1 MTKMLHKKEPN
12 PLNLFDV
19 RQVKSAPPHF
29 EYVNLPTK
37 YNLENTLTKW
47 ISTHCKNR
55 FYLNRNVAL
64 DHERKLISVIT
75 VGFEETKDMS
85 YFMLACPHLKYN

>member
-1 MTKMLHKKEPN
+1 MMIKNAEPN
-12 PLNLFDV
+12 PLNLFNI
-19 RQVKSAPPHF
+19 RQVQYAPAHF

-37 YNLENTLTKW
+37 YNLEQSLAKW
-47 ISTHCKNR
+47 IDGHLKHRYYIGKN
-55 FYLNRNVAL
+55 
-64 DHERKLISVIT
+64 VIIDDNNKFVQVVT